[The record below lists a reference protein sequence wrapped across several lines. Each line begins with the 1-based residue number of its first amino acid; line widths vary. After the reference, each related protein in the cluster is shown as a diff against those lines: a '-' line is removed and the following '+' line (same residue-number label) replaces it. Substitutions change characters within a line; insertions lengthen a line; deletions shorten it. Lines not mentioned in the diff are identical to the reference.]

1 MTIDKQQPDKELEI
15 NVFARFFGAILMD
28 LRYHNLR
35 FARQNEAPLSYVQE
49 SNVEFIK
56 HVR

>member
-1 MTIDKQQPDKELEI
+1 MDTPQIDKEDEL
-15 NVFARFFGAILMD
+15 NRFARFFGAILMD

-35 FARQNEAPLSYVQE
+35 FARQNEAPRSYVQE